1 MLIFC
6 IYFFINLQ
14 KSLKKKLILFLLL
27 LTIFIILKQLIIEKK
42 VYIFPIYNFLI
53 LSYFYNKKIQEKNFI
68 KLINI
73 NLILYLIVTII
84 SKYIFLLNYRILE
97 NRFEL
102 LDYRFIGLEG
112 SPAGPDIFF
121 LNIVLINFFRKGNKL
136 FGVLGFIL
144 YIATGSLS
152 PVIAFILSLFLLPL
166 KRLAIMLIISLTPIL
181 TFLYANFIEI
191 REILNKLTTYR
202 IEIWGKFLS
211 EFLKNNI
218 FILFFGEKNK
228 IDILISNGRSYTNPH
243 SFYIN
248 LFLEGGIIVLILLF
262 YIVNKFYQNKNENSK
277 RIIILTQFLYCLT
290 NYYSLSQTGNP
301 ITIYILYFYLL
312 NENTIYKRK
321 GKILKE

>member
-1 MLIFC
+1 M
-6 IYFFINLQ
+6 YFFVNLQ
-14 KSLKKKLILFLLL
+14 KSFKHRKRLTLFLLL
-27 LTIFIILKQLIIEKK
+27 LIIFIILKQLIIEKR

-53 LSYFYNKKIQEKNFI
+53 LLYFYKKKIQEKNFI
-68 KLINI
+68 NLINI
-73 NLILYLIVTII
+73 SLILYLIATII
-84 SKYIFLLNYRILE
+84 SKYVFPINFRILE

-102 LDYRFIGLEG
+102 FNYRFIGLEG

-144 YIATGSLS
+144 YVATGSLS
-152 PVIAFILSLFLLPL
+152 PVVAFILALFFLPL
-166 KRLAIMLIISLTPIL
+166 KRLAIISIISLTPLL
-181 TFLYANFIEI
+181 TFLYVNFIEI

-218 FILFFGEKNK
+218 FILLFGEKNK
-228 IDILISNGRSYTNPH
+228 IEILISNGKSYTNPH

-248 LFLEGGIIVLILLF
+248 LFLESGIIGLILLF
-262 YIVNKFYQNKNENSK
+262 YIINKFYQNKKENSEK
-277 RIIILTQFLYCLT
+277 IIILTQFLYCLT
-290 NYYSLSQTGNP
+290 NYYPLSQTGNP